1 MRITTS
7 LPTIAAVAVALAL
20 TVAGCSSS
28 TPTAANPTT
37 SATQQV
43 FNDADVTFVQQM
55 FPHHAQAVDM
65 AALVDGRTATP
76 AVLQLAAKIKGEQ
89 KPEMD
94 TMTSMLT
101 SWGKPAPSAAM
112 NGMAGMDHS
121 AMPGMMSAA
130 DMSTLSGLSGTAF
143 DQKWLS
149 MMTAHHQGA
158 STMATT
164 ELSTG
169 SNPDAKKL
177 ATNITSAQQA
187 EIAQMRTLIHA

>member
-76 AVLQLAAKIKGEQ
+76 
-89 KPEMD
+89 P
-94 TMTSMLT
+94 SS
-101 SWGKPAPSAAM
+101 SWPPR
-112 NGMAGMDHS
+112 
-121 AMPGMMSAA
+121 
-130 DMSTLSGLSGTAF
+130 LR
-143 DQKWLS
+143 
-149 MMTAHHQGA
+149 A
-158 STMATT
+158 SRNRRWT
-164 ELSTG
+164 
-169 SNPDAKKL
+169 
-177 ATNITSAQQA
+177 
-187 EIAQMRTLIHA
+187 R

>member
-65 AALVDGRTATP
+65 AALVDGRTANP
-76 AVLQLAAKIKGEQ
+76 AVLQLAAKIKG
-89 KPEMD
+89 
-94 TMTSMLT
+94 
-101 SWGKPAPSAAM
+101 
-112 NGMAGMDHS
+112 
-121 AMPGMMSAA
+121 A
-130 DMSTLSGLSGTAF
+130 DSSERRNT
-143 DQKWLS
+143 
-149 MMTAHHQGA
+149 
-158 STMATT
+158 
-164 ELSTG
+164 
-169 SNPDAKKL
+169 
-177 ATNITSAQQA
+177 
-187 EIAQMRTLIHA
+187 RR